1 MEYHTFYGGA
11 NMQDLRIPSDYEGQ
25 LSIFDYFEEPKESNP
40 LIAVSKIF
48 AAAKK
53 QMSLAEWKT
62 FVFALTKIK
71 WKGENNN
78 NQGKNNVI
86 VPNVEGQQL
95 INKAVVLN
103 KKEVAE
109 KIGLVADEAHLSI
122 NLRRTIGDLWKHSEL
137 KFENNKEW
145 ANGTFITNV
154 ICNQK
159 NQVIIVFNGMYL
171 PLFQELDKEKNY
183 ITMWADDLF
192 SMNTDRS
199 IIFYEELRLHSDT
212 SKENSKIYGVKELKD
227 LFNIPKEAYLRKD
240 NHFDRTAF
248 EKRIIEPL
256 CEDMKK
262 CSMINLSMN
271 EDGKLYKKIKSK
283 GKVLGYEFQ
292 WVIST
297 HPRVATAKE
306 VKEMNQNPETMKV
319 ANDILKGKKKPTK
332 KKAKNNF
339 NNFQQN
345 EYDFEKLEEQLL
357 DN

>member
-1 MEYHTFYGGA
+1 MEYHTFYGGVD
-11 NMQDLRIPSDYEGQ
+11 MQDLRIPSDYEGQ
-25 LSIFDYFEEPKESNP
+25 ISLFDYFEEPKESNP

-71 WKGENNN
+71 WKSESKDD
-78 NQGKNNVI
+78 QGKNSI
-86 VPNVEGQQL
+86 IEPSSDKQL
-95 INKAVVLN
+95 MNKAVVLS

-109 KIGLVADEAHLSI
+109 KIGLVADDDHLSV
-122 NLRRTIGDLWKHSEL
+122 NLKRTIGDLWKHSEL
-137 KFENNKEW
+137 NFENNKEW
-145 ANGTFITNV
+145 ANGAFITNV
-154 ICNQK
+154 ICNKK

-192 SMNTDRS
+192 SMNTERS

-212 SKENSKIYGVKELKD
+212 SKENSKIYGIKELKD
-227 LFNIPKEAYLRKD
+227 LFNIPKEAYMRKD

-262 CSMINLSMN
+262 CSMINLTMN
-271 EDGKLYKKIKSK
+271 EDGKLYKKVKSK

-292 WVIST
+292 WVVST
-297 HPRVATAKE
+297 HPKVATAKE
-306 VKEMNQNPETMKV
+306 VKSLNQNPEELKI
-319 ANDILKGKKKPTK
+319 AKDIKKGKTK
-332 KKAKNNF
+332 KKSQNNF
-339 NNFQQN
+339 NNFEQHQYSKQ
-345 EYDFEKLEEQLL
+345 EMSELEKLLVE
-357 DN
+357 N

>member
-1 MEYHTFYGGA
+1 
-11 NMQDLRIPSDYEGQ
+11 MQDLRIPSDYEGQ
-25 LSIFDYFEEPKESNP
+25 MSLFDYFEEPKESNP

-71 WKGENNN
+71 WKGESKS

-86 VPNVEGQQL
+86 ISNAEEQL
-95 INKAVVLN
+95 INKAVVLS

-109 KIGLVADEAHLSI
+109 KIGLVADDDHLSI
-122 NLRRTIGDLWKHSEL
+122 NLKRTIGDLWKHSEL

-154 ICNQK
+154 ICNKK

-227 LFNIPKEAYLRKD
+227 LFNIPKEAYMRKD

-262 CSMINLSMN
+262 CSMISLTMN
-271 EDGKLYKKIKSK
+271 DDGKLYKKVKSK

-292 WVIST
+292 WVVSK
-297 HPRVATAKE
+297 HPRVASANE
-306 VKEMNQNPETMKV
+306 VKLLNQDAQELKIAKDV
-319 ANDILKGKKKPTK
+319 KKGKAKRKTK
-332 KKAKNNF
+332 TQQNTFINY
-339 NNFQQN
+339 QQN
-345 EYDFEKLEEQLL
+345 EINFAELEEQLL